1 MATLEKIRNKA
12 GIGITIF
19 IGMALAAFVLGDA
32 VKSGSSIMRG
42 SQQEIAKIAGKSVD
56 YKEFQKKVDDLSD
69 IYKLNS
75 GSTSIDQKTTEQIRE
90 QTWMGLV
97 RNYTMKDIYD
107 NLGIGVTSNE
117 LFELVSGENPH
128 PIIQS
133 LFRDQKTGTVNRP
146 ALIQF
151 LKYQQSNSTGPEHNY
166 WLFVEN
172 QIVEE
177 RSFTKYNNLVSKGI
191 FTTSDEAKQSIEGK
205 NKKVNIEFVC
215 KPDSY

>member
-1 MATLEKIRNKA
+1 MATLEKIRTHA

-19 IGMALAAFVLGDA
+19 IGLALAAFVLGDA

-42 SQQEIAKIAGKSVD
+42 NQQEIAKIAGKSVD
-56 YKEFQKKVDDLSD
+56 YKEFQKKVDDLTD
-69 IYKLNS
+69 IYKMNS

-97 RNYTMKDIYD
+97 RNYTMKDIYE
-107 NLGIGVTSNE
+107 NLGIAVTSNE
-117 LFELVSGENPH
+117 LFDLVQGENPH
-128 PIIQS
+128 QIIQS
-133 LFRDQKTGTVNRP
+133 LFRDQKTGAVNRA

-151 LKYQQSNSTGPEHNY
+151 LKFQQSNSTGQEHNY

-177 RSFTKYNNLVSKGI
+177 RSFTKYNNLLTKGI
-191 FTTSDEAKQSIEGK
+191 LYNFRRSKI
-205 NKKVNIEFVC
+205 
-215 KPDSY
+215 